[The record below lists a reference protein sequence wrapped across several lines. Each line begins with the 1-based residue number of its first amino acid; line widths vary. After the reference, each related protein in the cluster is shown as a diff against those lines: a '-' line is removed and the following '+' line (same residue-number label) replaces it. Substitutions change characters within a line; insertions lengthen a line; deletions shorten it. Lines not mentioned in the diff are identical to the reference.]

1 MGERKET
8 GKRREYN
15 SNETKKDEKER
26 RQTDIWVDGKQIK
39 IYVVKYVQRK

>member
-1 MGERKET
+1 MGERQET

-15 SNETKKDEKER
+15 SNETKKEEKER
-26 RQTDIWVDGKQIK
+26 RQTDIWVDRKQIK

>member
-1 MGERKET
+1 MSACQGREEGKMGGKKE
-8 GKRREYN
+8 
-15 SNETKKDEKER
+15 EKER